1 MFLIIF
7 DKLHLSTFLYVYRG
21 SWSSKSNNLNQ
32 WIQAEFATPF
42 KISAI
47 QTQGRDNHNNQ
58 WVQSFKLSF
67 GNDGANWSDVNDKDG
82 AEMVK
87 IQKKIFP
94 DMNDNIDQK

>member
-1 MFLIIF
+1 MFLVIF
-7 DKLHLSTFLYVYRG
+7 YKLHSYTLLYVYRG

-47 QTQGRDNHNNQ
+47 QTQGRHGHNQ
-58 WVQSFKLSF
+58 WVKSFKLSF
-67 GNDGANWSDVNDKDG
+67 SNDGVNWSDATDNDG

-87 IQKKIFP
+87 IQIQ
-94 DMNDNIDQK
+94 IISRHE

>member
-7 DKLHLSTFLYVYRG
+7 HKLHSYTLLYVYRG

-47 QTQGRDNHNNQ
+47 QTQGRHGHNQ
-58 WVQSFKLSF
+58 WVKSFKVSF
-67 GNDGANWSDVNDKDG
+67 GNDGVTWSDVNDKDG

-87 IQKKIFP
+87 IKNKLFP
-94 DMNDNIDQK
+94 YMNDIY

>member
-1 MFLIIF
+1 MLLIIF
-7 DKLHLSTFLYVYRG
+7 DKLHSYTLLYVYRG

-47 QTQGRDNHNNQ
+47 QTQGRHGHNQ
-58 WVQSFKLSF
+58 WVKSFKLSF
-67 GNDGANWSDVNDKDG
+67 GNDGVNWSDVNDKDG

-87 IQKKIFP
+87 IQIQ
-94 DMNDNIDQK
+94 IIIRHE